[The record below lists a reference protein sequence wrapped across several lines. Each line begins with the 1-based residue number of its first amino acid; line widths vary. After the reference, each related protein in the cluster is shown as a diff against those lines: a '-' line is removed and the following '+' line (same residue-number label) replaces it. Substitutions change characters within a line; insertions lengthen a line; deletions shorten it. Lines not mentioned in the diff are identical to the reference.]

1 MVDLSPDDE
10 RFLRSTGVTTR
21 RVVERKRAIEL
32 EARRD
37 SKPRLPIKTMIVVA
51 ILAVLA
57 IIGVQAAF
65 SAAKPYVE
73 FANSKEWLSVSGQLD
88 NADST
93 TKDYVDGINE
103 VNDAWNMR
111 PVAYLTVIIMAIMIE
126 AILVVQWLI
135 RMNSWEKRERE
146 REQKRKKRSD
156 SKRRGHYSR
165 AGDRTISD
173 ANTKDR

>member
-1 MVDLSPDDE
+1 MVDLSSDDE
-10 RFLRSTGVTTR
+10 RFLRSTGVTTK
-21 RVVERKRAIEL
+21 RVVERRRAIEL

-65 SAAKPYVE
+65 AAAKPYVE
-73 FANSKEWLSVSGQLD
+73 FANSKEWPSVSGQFD

-93 TKDYVDGINE
+93 TKDYVDGINA

-111 PVAYLTVIIMAIMIE
+111 PVAYLSVIITAIMIE
-126 AILVVQWLI
+126 AILITQWLI
-135 RMNSWEKRERE
+135 RMSSWEKKERE

-165 AGDRTISD
+165 AGDHIISD